1 MLLRVHMFQPADTST
16 ICPLCIANLA
26 PLSESHS
33 PYIPC
38 CQVSPCGGVSGCGGG
53 GGPLSLSLL
62 FSVSP
67 SPSFRVVFLLF
78 FLCVTPHLSLTNYAV
93 VAVVMKLFTCALLL
107 SLFFPYPLFF
117 LLAGIMLEQC
127 CTLVTVLC

>member
-1 MLLRVHMFQPADTST
+1 MVVVVVVVVLSLY
-16 ICPLCIANLA
+16 LC
-26 PLSESHS
+26 
-33 PYIPC
+33 C
-38 CQVSPCGGVSGCGGG
+38 
-53 GGPLSLSLL
+53 SLSLPLRLSGL
-62 FSVSP
+62 F
-67 SPSFRVVFLLF
+67 FFLF

-117 LLAGIMLEQC
+117 LLAGIMFAQC